1 MTMQIPVK
9 WIVAIGLTLLVAGGA
24 AWYGYVLRVEQIAVV
39 DAEYA
44 DVDQLLQLARVDT
57 SMAMHQIDAGLVA
70 DRVRRHPWVASATV
84 LRMPDGTLR
93 IRVVERTPV
102 ALALDR
108 NGDAAFYLDAR
119 GYAMPATD
127 AAVFYV
133 PLVRGIQPPT
143 HPTRP
148 VASAALRA
156 LLADLAMMNEEQ
168 ATLAAEFVVTRSG
181 IDAWTPATPTGRSL
195 RVRLGEHSF
204 ARKLA
209 ALDAFWH
216 QSLLTHPTR
225 DVATVDLRFDGQLI
239 TTPGDA

>member
-1 MTMQIPVK
+1 MIRVPIK
-9 WIVAIGLTLLVAGGA
+9 WIVAVVLTLLVAGGA
-24 AWYGYVLRVEQIAVV
+24 AWYGYVLPVERITVV

-44 DVDQLLQLARVDT
+44 DMDQLLQLARVDT
-57 SMAMHQIDAGLVA
+57 SMAMHEVDAGLVA
-70 DRVRRHPWVASATV
+70 DRVRRHPWVASANV
-84 LRMPDGTLR
+84 MRMPDGTLR
-93 IRVVERTPV
+93 IRVEERTPV

-133 PLVRGIQPPT
+133 PLVRGAQAPP

-148 VASAALRA
+148 VASSALRA
-156 LLADLAMMNEEQ
+156 LLADLAAMSEEET
-168 ATLAAEFVVTRSG
+168 TLAAEFVVTRAG
-181 IDAWTPATPTGRSL
+181 IDAWTPAAPNGRSL
-195 RVRLGEHSF
+195 RVRLGDHSF
-204 ARKLA
+204 ARKIA
-209 ALDAFWH
+209 ALDAYWH

-239 TTPGDA
+239 TTGGEV

>member
-1 MTMQIPVK
+1 MKVPVK
-9 WIVAIGLTLLVAGGA
+9 WIIAVVLALLVAGGA
-24 AWYGYVLRVEQIAVV
+24 AWYGYVLPVERIAVV
-39 DAEYA
+39 DARFA
-44 DVDQLLQLARVDT
+44 DVDEVLRLARIDT
-57 SMAMHQIDAGLVA
+57 SMAMHEVDAGLVA
-70 DRVRRHPWVASATV
+70 DRVRRHPWVTSATV

-119 GYAMPATD
+119 GYAMPAAD
-127 AAVFYV
+127 SAVFYV
-133 PLVRGIQPPT
+133 PIVRGANAPS

-148 VASAALRA
+148 VASPALRA
-156 LLADLAMMNEEQ
+156 LLADLSVMSEEE
-168 ATLAAEFVVTRSG
+168 ATLAAEFVVGRGG
-181 IDAWTPATPTGRSL
+181 IDAWTPATPLGRSL
-195 RVRLGEHSF
+195 RVRLGDHSF

-225 DVATVDLRFDGQLI
+225 DVATIDLRFEGQLI
-239 TTPGDA
+239 TTGGDA